1 MSDEEI
7 QTVPVQIFGEEY
19 VIRTDQDE
27 EHTRKCAAYVDE
39 AIEDAHLR
47 GHVSE
52 AKAAILAAMEIADE
66 LLRLREDREIE
77 DRQTALRLRQLRRRM
92 EESLDAG
99 D

>member
-52 AKAAILAAMEIADE
+52 SKAAILAAMEIADE
-66 LLRLREDREIE
+66 LLRLRQDREVE
-77 DRQTALRLRQLRRRM
+77 NRQTALRLRQLRRRM
-92 EESLDAG
+92 EESLDA

>member
-7 QTVPVQIFGEEY
+7 TTVPVQIFGEEY

-27 EHTRKCAAYVDE
+27 EHTRRCASYVDDVVQE
-39 AIEDAHLR
+39 AHLR

-66 LLRLREDREIE
+66 LLRLREDREVE
-77 DRQTALRLRQLRRRM
+77 SRRLALRMRQLRRRM
-92 EESLDAG
+92 EESLDGA
-99 D
+99 

>member
-19 VIRTDQDE
+19 VIRTDKDE
-27 EHTRKCAAYVDE
+27 EHTRKCAAYVDG

-52 AKAAILAAMEIADE
+52 PKAAILAAMEIADE
-66 LLRLREDREIE
+66 LLRLREDRQVEN
-77 DRQTALRLRQLRRRM
+77 RQTALRLRQLRRRM
-92 EESLDAG
+92 EESLDA

>member
-1 MSDEEI
+1 MTDEKEI

-52 AKAAILAAMEIADE
+52 SKAAILAAMEIADE
-66 LLRLREDREIE
+66 LLRLREDREVE
-77 DRQTALRLRQLRRRM
+77 NRQMALRLRQLRRRM
-92 EESLDAG
+92 EEAARE
-99 D
+99 

>member
-1 MSDEEI
+1 MNDEEI

-27 EHTRKCAAYVDE
+27 EHTRKCAAYVDD
-39 AIEDAHLR
+39 AIEEAHLR

-52 AKAAILAAMEIADE
+52 SKAAILAAMEIADE
-66 LLRLREDREIE
+66 LLRLREDREV
-77 DRQTALRLRQLRRRM
+77 DNRQMALRLRQLRRRL
-92 EESLDAG
+92 EESLDA

>member
-1 MSDEEI
+1 MTDEKEI

-52 AKAAILAAMEIADE
+52 SKAAILAAMEIADE
-66 LLRLREDREIE
+66 LLRLREDREVE
-77 DRQTALRLRQLRRRM
+77 NRQMALRLRQLRRRM
-92 EESLDAG
+92 EEAARD
-99 D
+99 

>member
-52 AKAAILAAMEIADE
+52 SKAAILAAMEIADE
-66 LLRLREDREIE
+66 LLRLRHDREVE
-77 DRQTALRLRQLRRRM
+77 NRQTALRLRQLRRRM
-92 EESLDAG
+92 EESLDA